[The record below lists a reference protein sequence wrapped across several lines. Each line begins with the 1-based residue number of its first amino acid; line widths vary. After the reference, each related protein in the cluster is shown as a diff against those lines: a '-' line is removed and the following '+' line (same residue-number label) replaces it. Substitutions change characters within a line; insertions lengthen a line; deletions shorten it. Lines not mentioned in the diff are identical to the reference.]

1 MVLLQSIVIDGLGMK
16 LFSDTLTIWEKTRL
30 AVSILLFSLCFTT
43 TVSALEIN
51 APAPGFTLPDLNGK
65 QVSLADF
72 RGKVVILKLGTTWC
86 PGCRDLSREL
96 QALDEFLKEQRIV
109 LIDVFLDD
117 PASAVQAYQKEH
129 PMKTAVVTLLGG
141 QPLIRSYGVYAI
153 PRLLILSPEQLV
165 VSDSTGMTAR
175 QIKARI
181 LQIQR
186 PGTSKAQT
194 HGFRS

>member
-1 MVLLQSIVIDGLGMK
+1 MK
-16 LFSDTLTIWEKTRL
+16 LLSETLMISTKQRIAAL
-30 AVSILLFSLCFTT
+30 FMFFSLCFTT
-43 TVSALEIN
+43 TVLALEIN
-51 APAPGFTLPDLNGK
+51 APAPGFTLPDLTGK

-86 PGCRDLSREL
+86 PGCRDQSREL
-96 QALDEFLKEQRIV
+96 QALDGFLKEQRIV

-117 PASAVQAYQKEH
+117 PASAVQAYQQEH

-141 QPLIRSYGVYAI
+141 QPLIRSYGVFAI

-165 VSDSTGMTAR
+165 MSDSAGMTAR

-181 LQIQR
+181 LQFQR
-186 PGTSKAQT
+186 SGTQ
-194 HGFRS
+194 